1 MNKHGDV
8 NGDETESS
16 RDFKKILKLFF
27 RWVKLGSRDFKE
39 MGDPDETKKIR
50 LRKPKDKITR
60 GEFAQ
65 RRRSCKTF
73 AFLWGKS
80 M

>member
-1 MNKHGDV
+1 
-8 NGDETESS
+8 
-16 RDFKKILKLFF
+16 
-27 RWVKLGSRDFKE
+27 

-65 RRRSCKTF
+65 RRRSCKTLHSCGENLCDRVF
-73 AFLWGKS
+73 IDVHFEAGTGLGEILS
-80 M
+80 LS